1 MIARIR
7 VPAGAEHRIG
17 WDPAPQDRVE
27 DEMAKKDF
35 VSIADCSRASLDD
48 VLERARVIKEAFLR
62 HGPSDRLRGKTL
74 GMIFHKPSLR
84 TRVSFDAGMAQMGG
98 SAFYI
103 SEREIG
109 LDSRETLED
118 VARVL
123 SGYVDAIM
131 IRTFAHAF
139 VERLAAAATVPVI
152 NGLTDLL
159 HPCQILADLMTIREL
174 GKPLDGI
181 AIAYVGDGN
190 NVAHS
195 WINAAIHYRLD
206 LQIAHPEGYGPN
218 PDLTARARTRG
229 AQVRFTHDPGE
240 AGDGADVVYTDV
252 WASMGQEAERER
264 RLRDFRG
271 FRVDAALMARAKP
284 DAIFMHCLP
293 AHRGEEV
300 AADVIDGAQSVVFRE
315 AHNRLHAQKGLLDL
329 LLA

>member
-1 MIARIR
+1 
-7 VPAGAEHRIG
+7 
-17 WDPAPQDRVE
+17 
-27 DEMAKKDF
+27 MAKKDF
-35 VSIADCSRASLDD
+35 VSIADWSRASLDE
-48 VLERARVIKEAFLR
+48 VLERARLIKEAFLR
-62 HGPSDRLRGKTL
+62 DGPSDRLRGKTL

-109 LDSRETLED
+109 MDSRETLED

-131 IRTFAHAF
+131 IRTFAHSF
-139 VERLAAAATVPVI
+139 VERIAAAATVPVI

-174 GKPLDGI
+174 GKSLDGM
-181 AIAYVGDGN
+181 AVAYVGDGN

-195 WINAAIHYRLD
+195 WINAAIHYRFD
-206 LQIAHPEGYGPN
+206 LRIAHPEGYGPN
-218 PDLTARARTRG
+218 PDLAARARSLG
-229 AQVRFTHDPGE
+229 ARVRLTHDPGE

-271 FRVDAALMARAKP
+271 FRVDAALMSRAKP

-300 AADVIDGAQSVVFRE
+300 AADVIDGAQSVVFQE
-315 AHNRLHAQKGLLDL
+315 AHNRLHAQKGLLDV